1 MSLILLDFWGRQSG
15 IWAMSSPSNR
25 SQDQRPAHARLA
37 GTDAAKDSAA
47 ELGSQLSPITARDAR
62 YIKLGKRGSYEDTC
76 LDQGILRLGF
86 YDISHEAALKDD
98 TEKMKTHAAVRHSSP
113 SKRTDIVRQVS
124 DFYQLGGDV
133 LWITFVNGRLYWCF
147 AEKGVEWVE
156 TPPDGAVKPYRIR
169 RCKTAWRDSDING
182 APLYISELS
191 GKFTKVASYQSSLC
205 RVKEF
210 EYLIRKIN
218 GQEIPEVAEARKLKP
233 QILDTIIALM
243 RLLDPRDFELLVELI
258 FSNSGWRRTGVLGGP
273 QKTVDLELT
282 LPSTGEHAFVQVKSQ
297 TRQAEFKNYLR
308 RFERRAETR
317 MFYAY
322 HTAKRPLTAPDQG
335 CVLLGPERLAE
346 MVLDAGLYD
355 WLIEKAD

>member
-1 MSLILLDFWGRQSG
+1 MSRPRKRAQ
-15 IWAMSSPSNR
+15 N
-25 SQDQRPAHARLA
+25 QRPAHARLA
-37 GTDAAKDSAA
+37 SSAAAKDSAS
-47 ELGSQLSPITARDAR
+47 EPGSKLSPITACDAR
-62 YIKLGKRGSYEDTC
+62 YIKLGKRGSYEDAC
-76 LDQGILRLGF
+76 LDKGIVRLGF
-86 YDISHEAALKDD
+86 CDISHEAALNDD

-124 DFYQLGGDV
+124 DFYQLGDDI

-147 AEKGVEWVE
+147 VEEGVEWVE
-156 TPPDGAVKPYRIR
+156 TPPDCAEKPYRIR

-182 APLYISELS
+182 APLYVSELS
-191 GKFTKVASYQSSLC
+191 GKFTKVASYQSSIC

-210 EYLIRKIN
+210 EYLVRKIN
-218 GQEIPEVAEARKLKP
+218 GQEIPEVAEARNLKP
-233 QILDTIIALM
+233 QILNTIIALM

-282 LPSTGEHAFVQVKSQ
+282 LPSTGERAFVQVKSQ
-297 TRQAEFKNYLR
+297 TRQSEFNNYLR

-322 HTAKRPLTAPDQG
+322 HTATKPLIAPDEG
-335 CVLLGPERLAE
+335 CVLLGPKRLAE
-346 MVLDAGLYD
+346 MVLEAGLYD